1 MTTELPAAPLAG
13 ESDVIAGA
21 GDTVNV
27 TPLLFN
33 PPAVTT
39 TEPVVAPTG
48 TGTRM
53 FVSLQLI
60 GVATVPLNV
69 MVLVPCGEPNPD
81 PVMLIVVFAGPEFGD
96 RLLMFGAAV
105 RVKVTPAL
113 DWPPTVTT
121 TGPVVAPVGT
131 GATILVLL
139 QLVGVAAVLLN
150 LTVLLPWL
158 APKFD
163 PVIVIDV
170 PARPESGAR
179 LLTTGTGE
187 LGTVKA
193 TPLLAIPPTV
203 TITFPLVAVDGTLN

>member
-1 MTTELPAAPLAG
+1 MG
-13 ESDVIAGA
+13 ESEVMAGA

-27 TPLLFN
+27 TPLLFD

-53 FVSLQLI
+53 LVSLQLI
-60 GVATVPLNV
+60 GVATVPLNL
-69 MVLVPCGEPNPD
+69 MVLVPWGEPNPD
-81 PVMLIVVFAGPEFGD
+81 PVTLIVVFAGPEFGD
-96 RLLMFGAAV
+96 KLLILGAAV

-131 GATILVLL
+131 GVTILVLL
-139 QLVGVAAVLLN
+139 QLVGAAAVPLN
-150 LTVLLPWL
+150 VTVLLPWV

-170 PARPESGAR
+170 PTLPESGER
-179 LLTTGTGE
+179 LLTEGTGGG
-187 LGTVKA
+187 GTVKA
-193 TPLLAIPPTV
+193 TPLLATPPTV
-203 TITFPLVAVDGTLN
+203 TITFPLVAPAATLN